1 MPVIET
7 PEEARQALVESR
19 AGVKRLLQDYPGEDF
34 LESVANQLRYLQ
46 DLMEGRAVDPAKKK
60 DLNFGFLGV
69 RHVVEFDEAVGKRL
83 ADLGD
88 YVERKM

>member
-7 PEEARQALVESR
+7 AEEARTALIESR
-19 AGVKRLLQDYPGEDF
+19 AGVKRLLRDYPGESF
-34 LESVANQLRYLQ
+34 LESVANQLRFLQ
-46 DLMEGRAVDPAKKK
+46 DLMEGRDIDPTRKK

-69 RHVVEFDEAVGKRL
+69 RHVVELDEAVGRRL

-88 YVERKM
+88 YVDRKL